1 MKKTLKLMLV
11 MVLSIALLMPLASAA
26 LDGFHDAPAE
36 DNWKYY
42 GLNCAVRDEVMKGH
56 NGALRPDDQITRAE
70 LTTMMV
76 RFLGSEDIR
85 ADVDHYIDLVANA
98 WYYDYIRSGVA
109 TKIINGSGNKM
120 MPNDPVTREQAIAI
134 LARTFVLLPKNENS
148 LNSFSDAAKV
158 SSWAKKDTS
167 ALIERKVVLGG
178 AKNDIRPKDNV
189 TRAEFA
195 AMLYRIVFIYDK
207 AGASYAGQ
215 TIEGSL
221 ALTDA
226 NIDLTGATIEGDL
239 YIVES
244 VGDATVNLKDVTVK
258 GDIIVRSG
266 NVVIE
271 GDSSASKIIY
281 GNATG
286 SASVTGKDGVSV
298 DEIIITEN
306 AKDVDNGISADKV
319 EINADDADIDFT
331 GDAEYGDVTIN
342 GDNADV
348 NVGEG
353 STIDKVTANGENT
366 GVSGNGTVNDAVING
381 EGSTITT
388 PSTNVTDNTQ
398 KPDDGDDDGKDDDKD
413 DDKTTQGGSSVGG
426 GGGSSGGGSSDSGA
440 PTNATYISWY
450 DSADS
455 AKTMKYVLATVN
467 GTNVTFDLS
476 NLPVASNKVVLRNLF
491 VYNSQTVT
499 GTVKGFAGATIT
511 TNTEK
516 LLETLLVEMLNSTT
530 KQVSEMIGI
539 TNASGNVVK
548 ASTLANLATVANDAY
563 LFYSNDM
570 SSDKWMQKLFDN
582 RYITVADGQF
592 SFVGKINGTEYTIKF
607 LLP

>member
-36 DNWKYY
+36 DNWKFY
-42 GLNCAVRDEVMKGH
+42 GLNCAVRDKVMQGH

-76 RFLGSEDIR
+76 RFLGAEHIKAEVSQY
-85 ADVDHYIDLVANA
+85 VDLAANA

-148 LNSFSDAAKV
+148 LNSFVDAAKV

-195 AMLYRIVFIYDK
+195 AMLYRIVFEYGIG
-207 AGASYAGQ
+207 GANYAGK
-215 TIEGSL
+215 TINGSL
-221 ALTDA
+221 ALA
-226 NIDLTGATIEGDL
+226 NADIDLTGATIEGDL
-239 YIVES
+239 YIVEA
-244 VGDATVNLKDVTVK
+244 VGNATIVLKDVTVT

-266 NVVIE
+266 NVIIE
-271 GDSSASKIIY
+271 GNSSASKIIY

-286 SASVTGKDGVSV
+286 AASVTGKDGVSV

-331 GDAEYGDVTIN
+331 GDAEYKDVTVN
-342 GDNADV
+342 GENTDV
-348 NVGEG
+348 NVGKDT
-353 STIDKVTANGENT
+353 TIDKITVNGEDT
-366 GVSGNGTVNDAVING
+366 DVSGNGTVAEGVING

-388 PSTNVTDNTQ
+388 PGTNVTDNTKDEEEDK
-398 KPDDGDDDGKDDDKD
+398 KP
-413 DDKTTQGGSSVGG
+413 TGGSTV
-426 GGGSSGGGSSDSGA
+426 GGGSSSGGSSDSDA

-467 GTNVTFDLS
+467 GSTVTFDLS
-476 NLPVASNKVVLRNLF
+476 NLPVASNRVVLRNLF
-491 VYNSQTVT
+491 VYDTQNVT

-516 LLETLLVEMLNSTT
+516 LLETLLVEMLNDTT

-548 ASTLANLATVANDAY
+548 TSTLANLATVAHDAY
-563 LFYSNDM
+563 IFYSNDV
-570 SSDKWMQKLFDN
+570 SDDKWMQKLFDN

-592 SFVGKINGTEYTIKF
+592 AFVGKINGTEYTIKF